1 MCAARNY
8 GLTFDTE
15 YNRKLSNTLRK
26 YNMEKDTNGE
36 PDIFPDRLVGGAM
49 HPHLVHPLL
58 GSMSREMQGGRR
70 RDYLEGGMRPPGGVS
85 PYIQSVSPNYMVQSG
100 TMAGYPA
107 YNAVELRSINGVQG
121 GFFGPALMAVGRV
134 AGPALASAVV
144 SALASK
150 GIDKVMGSG
159 SATCASCEAAQP
171 KRGRGR
177 PKKGGNILDRK
188 FSINEVKDTGRQLL
202 GLGSILDEK
211 FSINDVGRTGKKLFG
226 LGKKGRPKKGGSLL
240 GDLAKKVGS
249 LGQEVVSVAKPVI
262 KDVVIDVGKE
272 ALKSYLTKKGKGVM
286 SGGLAGVG
294 KMKGGAVD
302 GRKKR
307 ADIVKRVMSEKGM
320 KMIEASKYVKQ
331 HGLY

>member
-1 MCAARNY
+1 MFI
-8 GLTFDTE
+8 L
-15 YNRKLSNTLRK
+15 
-26 YNMEKDTNGE
+26 
-36 PDIFPDRLVGGAM
+36 FPKKISRGSVAPPSL
-49 HPHLVHPLL
+49 PH
-58 GSMSREMQGGRR
+58 S
-70 RDYLEGGMRPPGGVS
+70 PGGVS

-107 YNAVELRSINGVQG
+107 YNAVEMRAINGVQG
-121 GFFGPALMAVGRV
+121 GFFGPLAMGVARV
-134 AGPALASAVV
+134 AGPALV

-150 GIDKVMGSG
+150 GIDKVFGSG
-159 SATCASCEAAQP
+159 SAACASCEAAQP

-188 FSINEVKDTGRQLL
+188 FSINDVKNTGRELF
-202 GLGSILDEK
+202 GLGILDEK
-211 FSINDVGRTGKKLFG
+211 FSINDVGRTGKKLLG

-249 LGQEVVSVAKPVI
+249 LGSEVVSVAKPVI
-262 KDVVIDVGKE
+262 RDTLIDVGKD
-272 ALKSYLTKKGKGVM
+272 ALKSYLTKKTGKGVM

-294 KMKGGAVD
+294 KMKGSGVSSGGAVD

-307 ADIVKRVMSEKGM
+307 AEIVKRVMAEKGM
-320 KMIEASKYVKQ
+320 KMIDASKYVKQ

>member
-1 MCAARNY
+1 
-8 GLTFDTE
+8 
-15 YNRKLSNTLRK
+15 
-26 YNMEKDTNGE
+26 MERDTNGE
-36 PDIFPDRLVGGAM
+36 PDRISHTMEGGALPM

-58 GSMSREMQGGRR
+58 GSMNREMQGGRR
-70 RDYLEGGMRPPGGVS
+70 RDFLEGGMRPPGGVS
-85 PYIQSVSPNYMVQSG
+85 PYIQSVSPNYLVQSG

-107 YNAVELRSINGVQG
+107 YNAVEMRAINGVQG
-121 GFFGPALMAVGRV
+121 GFFGPALMAVGRM
-134 AGPALASAVV
+134 AAPAIASTIAA
-144 SALASK
+144 SLASK
-150 GIDKVMGSG
+150 GLDKVLGSG
-159 SATCASCEAAQP
+159 SAACASCEAAQP

-202 GLGSILDEK
+202 GLGILDEK
-211 FSINDVGRTGKKLFG
+211 FSINDVGRTGKQLLG
-226 LGKKGRPKKGGSLL
+226 LGKKRGRPKKGGSLL

-262 KDVVIDVGKE
+262 KDVLIDTGKE
-272 ALKSYLTKKGKGVM
+272 ALKSYLTKKGKGVY
-286 SGGLAGVG
+286 SGGMAGVG
-294 KMKGGAVD
+294 KMKGSGVSSGGAVD

-307 ADIVKRVMSEKGM
+307 AEIVKRVMAEKGL